1 MLRYIAKRLL
11 IAIPVLIGISIIVF
25 ALVMSTPGDPYSGM
39 LSPGLS
45 AEYKEAK
52 LRELGFY
59 DPMPVQYFKWV
70 GRALQGDFGYSTT
83 YNRAVMEVIGEV
95 FGNTVLL
102 AAVSLLL
109 SMLLGI
115 PIGVYVSTHKNGI
128 VDHAM
133 SIFSFIG
140 LSIPAFFFALLLV
153 RQFGYIW
160 KLLPVS
166 GMITTG
172 VNYTGWEHVAD
183 VANHIIMPALVL
195 SLLNMASFMRH
206 TRSAM
211 LDVISQ
217 DFIRTARAKGV
228 PRHRITWRHAFK
240 NALIPIITVI
250 SLQIPSLLSGALLTE
265 TVFVWPGIGR
275 LNWQAV
281 QNRDYPLIMGIV
293 MILATITLIAN
304 LVADICYAVVDPRI
318 RY

>member
-25 ALVMSTPGDPYSGM
+25 ALVMSTPGDPFTGM

-52 LRELGFY
+52 LRELGYY
-59 DPMPVQYFKWV
+59 DPLPVQYFKWV
-70 GRALQGDFGYSTT
+70 GRAVQGDFGYSTT
-83 YNRAVMEVIGEV
+83 YNRPVMSVIGDV

-102 AAVSLLL
+102 ALVSLFF
-109 SMLLGI
+109 SMLIGI
-115 PIGVYVSTHKNGI
+115 PIGVYVATHKNGI
-128 VDHAM
+128 VDHIM
-133 SIFSFIG
+133 SIFAFIG

-160 KLLPVS
+160 NVLPVS

-172 VNYTGWEHVAD
+172 VDYTGWQHVVD
-183 VANHIIMPALVL
+183 VARHIIMPAMVL
-195 SLLNMASFMRH
+195 ALLNMASFMRH

-217 DFIRTARAKGV
+217 DFIRTAKAKGV
-228 PRHRITWRHAFK
+228 PRRKVTWKHAFK
-240 NALIPIITVI
+240 NALIPIITII

-293 MILATITLIAN
+293 MILAAITLAAN
-304 LVADICYAVVDPRI
+304 LLADICYAIVDPRV